1 MSHFKWKIFS
11 NFVAFSEYPK
21 FIVTI
26 KLTNNDEILL
36 NLNLLLKKSKYFQ
49 LHKIGKI

>member
-36 NLNLLLKKSKYFQ
+36 NLNLLLKSKNFQ